1 MNQQDGEK
9 IFKLVEDFINTELAA
24 GNRVTKCNGNYL
36 GGTIAQVVSEIVTK
50 DIQKEEMWSE
60 VGQEWLKKKKEPTEK
75 DGLPNDL
82 KSNIIKL
89 EEEAEIL
96 NNKVKAG
103 SFKKGKN

>member
-1 MNQQDGEK
+1 MTKQDGEK
-9 IFKLVEDFINTELAA
+9 IFKLVEDFINTELVA

-60 VGQEWLKKKKEPTEK
+60 VGQEWLNKKKEQTKK
-75 DGLPNDL
+75 DDIPNDL
-82 KSNIIKL
+82 KNNILKL

-103 SFKKGKN
+103 SFKNKKG